1 MYVLT
6 SLRFLIEHLVRIT
19 DLQIQNKMTPE
30 NVATVFGPT
39 LIHNG
44 RWDLDY
50 YNYNIIY
57 LDLRR
62 GSQSQIE
69 ASEVFAQRAV
79 VEFMLLNHNKEL
91 VTNENHSNID
101 LFAFILVL

>member
-1 MYVLT
+1 M
-6 SLRFLIEHLVRIT
+6 IC
-19 DLQIQNKMTPE
+19 
-30 NVATVFGPT
+30 
-39 LIHNG
+39 
-44 RWDLDY
+44 LDV
-50 YNYNIIY
+50 
-57 LDLRR
+57 RR

>member
-39 LIHNG
+39 LIHSG
-44 RWDLDY
+44 RLDLDIHPY
-50 YNYNIIY
+50 IIC

-62 GSQSQIE
+62 GSHSQIE